1 MNKILFITY
10 FFPPLGMGGV
20 QRQAKLCKYL
30 IQLGWDISVLTSSP
44 KWFIAYDDSIYR
56 EIKNQVKIFR
66 IPSYDHFHINID
78 KISLE
83 RDKRLNFTT
92 LGSSDIFS
100 IPDKEIG
107 WYFNAV
113 KYGRKIIKDR
123 SFDFIL
129 VSVPPFSS
137 ALIAR
142 RLSKISGVPYL
153 IDFRDPWI
161 DEKLFP
167 SFSYMHRKLNYFL
180 EKRTILGAFKIL
192 TINEKIKKSIEN
204 RYKEVNVEIINQ
216 GYDPDDYQKDIK
228 DTKKD
233 KLSICYMGSLL
244 KGRKPDSL
252 IKALNYLLDENEE
265 LKGKIFLHFVGKNSQ
280 TACLLAQKMKIKES
294 VVCYNYIEHRKALK
308 IAQNADL
315 LWLYISQRE
324 GENISTGKLYEYIGT
339 GNVIIASIPGNTAAA
354 ETLREFKR
362 HYIVEPENYVSL
374 SYLIKEM
381 YYKKLSGESLREE
394 IAPDGPYNRKNIA
407 QKLSSLLRERNK

>member
-20 QRQAKLCKYL
+20 QRQTKLCKYL
-30 IQLGWDISVLTSSP
+30 HQLGWDISVLTSSP
-44 KWFIAYDDSIYR
+44 KWFIAYDESIYR
-56 EIKNQVKIFR
+56 EIKNKVKVFR
-66 IPSYDHFHINID
+66 IPSYDHFHLNID
-78 KISLE
+78 KINPNPYRGMNL
-83 RDKRLNFTT
+83 TT

-123 SFDFIL
+123 EFDFIL

-137 ALIAR
+137 TLIAR

-167 SFSYMHRKLNYFL
+167 SFSHLHKKLNYFL
-180 EKRTILGAFKIL
+180 ERRTILGAFKIL
-192 TINEKIKKSIEN
+192 TINKKIKKSIEN
-204 RYKEVNVEIINQ
+204 RYNEVNVEIINQ
-216 GYDPDDYQKDIK
+216 GYDPDDYQKNIE

-233 KLSICYMGSLL
+233 ELNICYMGSLV

-252 IKALNYLLDENEE
+252 IKALNYLFDENEE

-280 TACLLAQKMKIKES
+280 TACLIAKKMGLNKS
-294 VVCYNYIEHRKALK
+294 VICYDYVEHKKALE

-315 LWLYISQRE
+315 LWLYISQKE
-324 GENISTGKLYEYIGT
+324 GENISTGKLFEYIGT
-339 GNVIIASIPGNTAAA
+339 GNIIIASIPENTAAA
-354 ETLREFKR
+354 ETLRELKR
-362 HYIVEPENYVSL
+362 HYIFEPENYVSL

-381 YYKKLSGESLREE
+381 YYKKLSGKSLRED

-407 QKLSSLLRERNK
+407 WKLSSLLRGENK

>member
-30 IQLGWDISVLTSSP
+30 YQLGWDISVLTSSP

-56 EIKNQVKIFR
+56 EIRNKVKIFR
-66 IPSYDHFHINID
+66 IPSYDHFHLNID
-78 KISLE
+78 KITPAPDIGL
-83 RDKRLNFTT
+83 KFTT

-113 KYGRKIIKDR
+113 KYGRKIIKDKN
-123 SFDFIL
+123 FDFIL

-142 RLSKISGVPYL
+142 RLSKISGIPYL

-167 SFSYMHRKLNYFL
+167 SFSHMHRKLNYFL
-180 EKRTILGAFKIL
+180 ERRTILGAFKIL
-192 TINEKIKKSIEN
+192 TINEKIKNSIEN
-204 RYKEVNVEIINQ
+204 RYDKVNVEIINQ
-216 GYDPDDYQKDIK
+216 GYDPDDYEKNIK
-228 DTKKD
+228 DTKRD

-252 IKALNYLLDENEE
+252 IMALNYLLDENKE
-265 LKGKIFLHFVGKNSQ
+265 LKGKIFLHFIGKNSQ
-280 TACLLAQKMKIKES
+280 TAYLLAQKMKIEKS
-294 VVCYNYIEHRKALK
+294 VICYNYIEHKKALE

-339 GNVIIASIPGNTAAA
+339 GNVIIASIPENTAAA

-362 HYIVEPENYVSL
+362 HYIIEPENYVSL
-374 SYLIKEM
+374 SNLIKEM

-407 QKLSSLLRERNK
+407 QKLSSILRERNK